1 MVKAQELPVD
11 SIRQMTQQEFL
22 DEFCLEG
29 TDLDER
35 WAFAEPFERICA
47 WAEGAGATS
56 IVIGGSFVTKK
67 KEPNDID
74 LLVFFKDS
82 ASIRKCSESMFIKEV
97 RLDIQL
103 LAEDQVELTRAFLY
117 LLGRTKS
124 GQVANP
130 IQIKLHPDQTSLRV
144 PTSAPILYEQ
154 VRDSYEGRV
163 QIHVHRSKGLIIPI
177 HGINTHAEWLQY
189 FSLMATSS
197 GWGFAPFV
205 YGREWLTTL
214 VNPFRRKALV
224 QEFRI
229 WLNEVRAVH
238 DGPICIFAHSL
249 GSYLFARYLASM
261 GGLNERFCG
270 VIFAGSIVSTD
281 FDWKSYIDDGKVTA
295 VQNTYSPNDFWV
307 SKMPK
312 FELYGRAGANGFQQ
326 EHERLQQVKVD
337 LLSHTNM
344 FYRDLIERTWMPFF
358 EYSLRVYK
366 NDPSAKRKIG

>member
-1 MVKAQELPVD
+1 MDMAAEMPAND
-11 SIRQMTQQEFL
+11 IRQMTQQEFL

-29 TDLDER
+29 DDFDSR
-35 WAFAEPFERICA
+35 WAFAEPFERIYD
-47 WAEGAGATS
+47 WAESAGATS
-56 IVIGGSFVTKK
+56 IVVGGSFVTEKK
-67 KEPNDID
+67 DPGDID
-74 LLVFFKDS
+74 LLVFFKNS

-117 LLGRTKS
+117 LLGTSKS
-124 GQVANP
+124 GQNAYPV
-130 IQIKLHPDQTSLRV
+130 QIKLHPSQSSLQV
-144 PTSAPILYEQ
+144 PSSAPILYEQ

-177 HGINTHAEWLQY
+177 HGINTRASWLQY

-214 VNPFRRKALV
+214 ANPWRRKALV
-224 QEFRI
+224 EEFRI
-229 WLNEVRAVH
+229 WLNEVRKVH
-238 DGPICIFAHSL
+238 DGPVCIFGHSL
-249 GSYLFARYLASM
+249 GSYLFSRYLASM
-261 GGLNERFCG
+261 GDLDERFCG
-270 VIFAGSIVSTD
+270 VVFAGSIVGTD
-281 FDWKSYIDDGKVTA
+281 FDWQSHIDGGRVAA

-307 SKMPK
+307 SKIPEFGM
-312 FELYGRAGANGFQQ
+312 YGRAGAAGFRQQ
-326 EHERLQQVKVD
+326 HERLQQVKVD

-344 FYRDLIERTWMPFF
+344 FDRDLIERIWMPFF

-366 NDPSAKRKIG
+366 NSPTAIRKI